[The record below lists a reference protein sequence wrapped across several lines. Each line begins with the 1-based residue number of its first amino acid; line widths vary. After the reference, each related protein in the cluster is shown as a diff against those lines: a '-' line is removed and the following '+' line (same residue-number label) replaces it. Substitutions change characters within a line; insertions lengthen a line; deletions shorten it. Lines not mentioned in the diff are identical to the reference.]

1 MSVHTVLV
9 EEEQVHTLM
18 VANAFFGDCDS
29 IEIFGLSNIF
39 YRKVAFADWINDMF
53 GKDTVIYLS

>member
-18 VANAFFGDCDS
+18 VAIAFFGNCDF
-29 IEIFGLSNIF
+29 IEILGLF
-39 YRKVAFADWINDMF
+39 DFFHWQVAFADWINDMF

>member
-1 MSVHTVLV
+1 MLV

-18 VANAFFGDCDS
+18 VAIAFFGNCDS
-29 IEIFGLSNIF
+29 NEILGLF
-39 YRKVAFADWINDMF
+39 EYFHWQVAFADWINDMF